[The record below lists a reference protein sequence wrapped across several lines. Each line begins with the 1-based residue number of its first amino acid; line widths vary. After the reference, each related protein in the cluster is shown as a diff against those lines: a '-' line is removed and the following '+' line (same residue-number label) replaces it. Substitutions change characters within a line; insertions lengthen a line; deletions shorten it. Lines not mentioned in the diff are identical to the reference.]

1 MACGA
6 RRTYAFAVSVEVL
19 ADPGDRAEL
28 RAQRIIGAR
37 DRRRALLLT
46 AQPALRVSA
55 FVLVVAGSCAVLYG
69 WGRPVNPLLIFACAV
84 AVAIAAKLTRRV
96 TPPRLSSAAR
106 AQATVREAWR
116 VLRADADEA
125 RPYPRYAVWASEA
138 DDGTVGLW
146 RITRPAGDEYALT
159 ATLLTS
165 LHALDTAAAAEAMA
179 DARAAADRDEQAA
192 MAELVASHAAE
203 SERALAVERD
213 TAELEAL
220 RVEARGLA
228 RALRR

>member
-1 MACGA
+1 VARGA
-6 RRTYAFAVSVEVL
+6 RRTYAFPVSVELL

-28 RAQRIIGAR
+28 RAQRIVGAR

-69 WGRPVNPLLIFACAV
+69 WGRPVNPLLIFACAL
-84 AVAIAAKLTRRV
+84 AVASAAKLTRRA
-96 TPPRLSSAAR
+96 TPPRLSQAAR

-116 VLRADADEA
+116 VLRVDADET
-125 RPYPRYAVWASEA
+125 RPYPRYAIWAAEA

-146 RITRPAGDEYALT
+146 RITRPPGDAYALT

-165 LHALDTAAAAEAMA
+165 LQALDTAAAAEAMA

-192 MAELVASHAAE
+192 MAELVSRHAAA
-203 SERALAVERD
+203 SDRAVAVERD
-213 TAELEAL
+213 AAELEAL
-220 RVEARGLA
+220 RIEARGLA
-228 RALRR
+228 RALRS

>member
-1 MACGA
+1 
-6 RRTYAFAVSVEVL
+6 VSLDVL

-46 AQPALRVSA
+46 AQPALRVFA
-55 FVLVVAGSCAVLYG
+55 FALVVAGSCAVLYG
-69 WGRPVNPLLIFACAV
+69 WARPVNPLLIFACAV
-84 AVAIAAKLTRRV
+84 AVTGAAKVTRRV

-106 AQATVREAWR
+106 AQATAREAWR

-125 RPYPRYAVWASEA
+125 RPYPRFAIWAAEA

-146 RITRPAGDEYALT
+146 RITRPAGDVRASDGEYALT
-159 ATLLTS
+159 ATLLAS
-165 LHALDTAAAAEAMA
+165 LDALDTAAGAEAMA

-192 MAELVASHAAE
+192 MAELLASHAAGAD
-203 SERALAVERD
+203 RALRDEQD

-220 RVEARGLA
+220 RIEARGLA

>member
-1 MACGA
+1 M
-6 RRTYAFAVSVEVL
+6 
-19 ADPGDRAEL
+19 
-28 RAQRIIGAR
+28 IGAR

-46 AQPALRVSA
+46 AQPALRVVA
-55 FVLVVAGSCAVLYG
+55 FVLVVAGACVALYG
-69 WGRPVNPLLIFACAV
+69 WGRPLNPLLLFACAV
-84 AVAIAAKLTRRV
+84 VLTTAARLAGRV

-116 VLRADADEA
+116 LLRVDADEV

-146 RITRPAGDEYALT
+146 RVTRPAGDVLAADGQYALT
-159 ATLLTS
+159 ATLLAT
-165 LHALDTAAAAEAMA
+165 LDALDTAAAVEAMA

-192 MAELVASHAAE
+192 MAEQVAGYAAGSEHAL
-203 SERALAVERD
+203 RAERD
-213 TAELEAL
+213 TAEREAL
-220 RVEARGLA
+220 RIEARGLA